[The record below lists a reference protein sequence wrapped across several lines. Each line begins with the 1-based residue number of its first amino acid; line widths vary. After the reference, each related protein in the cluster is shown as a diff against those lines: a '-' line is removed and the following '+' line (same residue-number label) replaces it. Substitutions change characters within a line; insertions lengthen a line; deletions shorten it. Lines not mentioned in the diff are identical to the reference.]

1 VKTVL
6 GGADHTLNRVEV
18 VGTASSVMLDA
29 MKASL
34 NAKNAWNSG
43 LFAITIHLMA
53 KIYSQN
59 IRSQNH

>member
-1 VKTVL
+1 
-6 GGADHTLNRVEV
+6 
-18 VGTASSVMLDA
+18 